1 MKQIL
6 IWGAGREGR
15 GFLADVFSGEMWNMA
30 FVDKNRDVVAGAAAT
45 GKIQRCQISARR
57 NQNARRQR
65 ISGGDG
71 R

>member
-30 FVDKNRDVVAGAAAT
+30 FVDKNRDVVRALQ
-45 GKIQRCQISARR
+45 QREKFSVVK
-57 NQNARRQR
+57 
-65 ISGGDG
+65 
-71 R
+71 